1 MHFWLYVVTTR
12 NATNSSGFT
21 LLELVVVLS
30 GLSILASLAI
40 PNIARIFDFNNI
52 DQAKALLN
60 TAAADC
66 LQKNRINDQAKKDV
80 IDEGILSDTTL
91 SAIGYK
97 INQNS
102 KSCSYLELLPT
113 SEDDAVRFPIG
124 FSVSGGKLFKF
135 ATPTSTDA
143 ASKSSCENWAG
154 VNCKADQALKD
165 LIAYRNAIE
174 AAKKACNDAFTSNT
188 SGGKPDGAFRYWNPS
203 ADSGCPTRPPKVVSN
218 TCTTNGCNKTTY
230 FCDGKNL
237 FTDDQ
242 SAYEQCWIEK
252 GQAECIQWQA
262 EQRAAKTDNPRGEYT
277 TFASCK
283 NGTQKFWFCDGENLG
298 NNLDDAA
305 ATSAM
310 NSCLDLKKSAACEV
324 SLNNKI
330 ADSAKGSFNGK
341 YTPEAGGP
349 GVCSETVWLCKGTKL
364 QSEAAYED
372 SACKAQP
379 PCEKNWWCIYR
390 PEHPDCQC

>member
-1 MHFWLYVVTTR
+1 MDAPQIRVGDQLKEPDP
-12 NATNSSGFT
+12 GFT
-21 LLELVVVLS
+21 ILELVVVLA

-135 ATPTSTDA
+135 ATPTSIDA

-242 SAYEQCWIEK
+242 SAYEQCWIDK

-298 NNLDDAA
+298 DAENMNDCLIEKENKRCAQEKEERFA
-305 ATSAM
+305 AKIEGKFSPSGSTMACQDVWYCFKDEGSNGNPYTSADEY
-310 NSCLDLKKSAACEV
+310 NTKCKNATPPPQKCQKPWYCE
-324 SLNNKI
+324 
-330 ADSAKGSFNGK
+330 
-341 YTPEAGGP
+341 YTPNVP
-349 GVCSETVWLCKGTKL
+349 
-364 QSEAAYED
+364 Q
-372 SACKAQP
+372 
-379 PCEKNWWCIYR
+379 
-390 PEHPDCQC
+390 CQC